1 MSSKHKGKTP
11 RNKPWKDNRRESGD
25 KFDRLRRKH
34 HHGEPEEGHEKDRAR
49 WEQMAKDYYN
59 SIDSDE

>member
-11 RNKPWKDNRRESGD
+11 RNKPWKDNKRENVD
-25 KFDRLRRKH
+25 KFDRLRHKH
-34 HHGEPEEGHEKDRAR
+34 SHGEEDREKDRDR

-59 SIDSDE
+59 SVDADE